1 MKDWNNNITKD
12 SWRILKYNA
21 ETVNGFETLIE
32 VGPSIS
38 IFGSART
45 QPSDPYYIK
54 TVEIASMIS
63 EMGFGIISGAGPGI
77 MEAANKGAK
86 LAKGKSIGLRINLP
100 FEQFTNE
107 YVDEE
112 YLLKFDYFFVRKLMF
127 QKYSQGFVVMPGGYG
142 TLDELFNVKNSWNF
156 KILNDISSYVE
167 KISNITDNDTRPITG
182 KNAYTHNAGLHVSS
196 VIKDGS
202 LYEPTDPRKFNRK
215 RRHYID
221 KFSGKDALNYRL
233 KKLNIDLEEKELCE
247 LLFKIKSKPEIKN
260 WSDEKL
266 VSLYHQLYNTQISE

>member
-45 QPSDPYYIK
+45 QTTDPYYTK

-63 EMGFGIISGAGPGI
+63 DMGFGIISGAGPGI

-127 QKYSQGFVVMPGGYG
+127 QKYSQGFIVMPGGYG
-142 TLDELFNVKNSWNF
+142 TLDELFNALTLIQTKKSKLFPIILVGKKHYGPLFDWIKGTLAENKLISPEDMDLINLVEDKEEVKQ
-156 KILNDISSYVE
+156 ILSDFYE
-167 KISNITDNDTRPITG
+167 KN
-182 KNAYTHNAGLHVSS
+182 
-196 VIKDGS
+196 
-202 LYEPTDPRKFNRK
+202 
-215 RRHYID
+215 
-221 KFSGKDALNYRL
+221 
-233 KKLNIDLEEKELCE
+233 NIDINFE
-247 LLFKIKSKPEIKN
+247 
-260 WSDEKL
+260 
-266 VSLYHQLYNTQISE
+266 

>member
-38 IFGSART
+38 IFGSARA

-107 YVDEE
+107 YVDDE

-142 TLDELFNVKNSWNF
+142 TLDELFNALTLIQTKKSKLFPIILVGKKHYGPLFDWIKGTLAENKLISPEDIDLINLVEDKEEVKQ
-156 KILNDISSYVE
+156 ILSDFYE
-167 KISNITDNDTRPITG
+167 KN
-182 KNAYTHNAGLHVSS
+182 
-196 VIKDGS
+196 
-202 LYEPTDPRKFNRK
+202 
-215 RRHYID
+215 
-221 KFSGKDALNYRL
+221 
-233 KKLNIDLEEKELCE
+233 NIDINFE
-247 LLFKIKSKPEIKN
+247 
-260 WSDEKL
+260 
-266 VSLYHQLYNTQISE
+266 

>member
-45 QPSDPYYIK
+45 KPNDPYYKK
-54 TVEIASMIS
+54 TVDIASMIS

-86 LAKGKSIGLRINLP
+86 LANRKSIGLRINLP
-100 FEQFTNE
+100 FEQFTNK

-142 TLDELFNVKNSWNF
+142 TLDELFNALTLIQTKKSKLFPIILVGKKHYGPLFDWIKGTLAENKLISPEDIDLINLVEDKEEVKE
-156 KILNDISSYVE
+156 ILSDFYE
-167 KISNITDNDTRPITG
+167 KN
-182 KNAYTHNAGLHVSS
+182 
-196 VIKDGS
+196 
-202 LYEPTDPRKFNRK
+202 
-215 RRHYID
+215 
-221 KFSGKDALNYRL
+221 
-233 KKLNIDLEEKELCE
+233 NIDINFE
-247 LLFKIKSKPEIKN
+247 
-260 WSDEKL
+260 
-266 VSLYHQLYNTQISE
+266 

>member
-45 QPSDPYYIK
+45 QPSDPYYTK

-142 TLDELFNVKNSWNF
+142 TLDELFNALTLIQTKKSKLF
-156 KILNDISSYVE
+156 PIILVGKKHYGPLFDWIKGTLAENKLISSEDIDLINLVE
-167 KISNITDNDTRPITG
+167 DKEEVKQILSDFYE
-182 KNAYTHNAGLHVSS
+182 KN
-196 VIKDGS
+196 
-202 LYEPTDPRKFNRK
+202 
-215 RRHYID
+215 
-221 KFSGKDALNYRL
+221 
-233 KKLNIDLEEKELCE
+233 NIDINFE
-247 LLFKIKSKPEIKN
+247 
-260 WSDEKL
+260 
-266 VSLYHQLYNTQISE
+266 

>member
-45 QPSDPYYIK
+45 QPSDPYYTK

-142 TLDELFNVKNSWNF
+142 TLDELFNALTLIQTKKSKLFPIILVGKKHYGPLFNWIKGTLAENKLISLEDIDLINLVEDKEEVKQ
-156 KILNDISSYVE
+156 ILSDFYE
-167 KISNITDNDTRPITG
+167 KN
-182 KNAYTHNAGLHVSS
+182 
-196 VIKDGS
+196 
-202 LYEPTDPRKFNRK
+202 
-215 RRHYID
+215 
-221 KFSGKDALNYRL
+221 
-233 KKLNIDLEEKELCE
+233 NIDINFE
-247 LLFKIKSKPEIKN
+247 
-260 WSDEKL
+260 
-266 VSLYHQLYNTQISE
+266 

>member
-1 MKDWNNNITKD
+1 MKDWNNSITKD

-45 QPSDPYYIK
+45 EPSDPYYIK

-107 YVDEE
+107 YVDDE

-127 QKYSQGFVVMPGGYG
+127 QKYSQGFIVMPGGYG
-142 TLDELFNVKNSWNF
+142 TLDELFNALTLIQTKKSKLFPIILVGKKHYGPLYDWIKGTLAENKLISPEDIDLINLVEDKEEVKQ
-156 KILNDISSYVE
+156 ILSDFYE
-167 KISNITDNDTRPITG
+167 KN
-182 KNAYTHNAGLHVSS
+182 
-196 VIKDGS
+196 
-202 LYEPTDPRKFNRK
+202 
-215 RRHYID
+215 
-221 KFSGKDALNYRL
+221 
-233 KKLNIDLEEKELCE
+233 NIDINFE
-247 LLFKIKSKPEIKN
+247 
-260 WSDEKL
+260 
-266 VSLYHQLYNTQISE
+266 

>member
-45 QPSDPYYIK
+45 EPSNPYYIK

-142 TLDELFNVKNSWNF
+142 TLDELFNALTLIQTKKSKLFPIILVGKKHYGPLFDWVKGTLAENKLISPEDIDLINLVED
-156 KILNDISSYVE
+156 KEEVKQILSDFYE
-167 KISNITDNDTRPITG
+167 KN
-182 KNAYTHNAGLHVSS
+182 
-196 VIKDGS
+196 
-202 LYEPTDPRKFNRK
+202 
-215 RRHYID
+215 
-221 KFSGKDALNYRL
+221 
-233 KKLNIDLEEKELCE
+233 NIDINFE
-247 LLFKIKSKPEIKN
+247 
-260 WSDEKL
+260 
-266 VSLYHQLYNTQISE
+266 

>member
-45 QPSDPYYIK
+45 KPNDPYYKK
-54 TVEIASMIS
+54 TVDIASMIS
-63 EMGFGIISGAGPGI
+63 EIGFGIISGAGPGI

-86 LAKGKSIGLRINLP
+86 LANGKSIGLRINLP
-100 FEQFTNE
+100 FEQFTNK

-142 TLDELFNVKNSWNF
+142 TLDELFNALTLIQTKKSKLF
-156 KILNDISSYVE
+156 PIILVGKKHYGPLFDWIKGTLAENKLISPE
-167 KISNITDNDTRPITG
+167 D
-182 KNAYTHNAGLHVSS
+182 
-196 VIKDGS
+196 
-202 LYEPTDPRKFNRK
+202 
-215 RRHYID
+215 
-221 KFSGKDALNYRL
+221 
-233 KKLNIDLEEKELCE
+233 IDLINLVEEKEEVKQILSDFYE
-247 LLFKIKSKPEIKN
+247 KN
-260 WSDEKL
+260 NIDINFE
-266 VSLYHQLYNTQISE
+266 

>member
-1 MKDWNNNITKD
+1 MKDWNNTITKD

-45 QPSDPYYIK
+45 KPNDPYYKK

-107 YVDEE
+107 YVDDE

-127 QKYSQGFVVMPGGYG
+127 QKYSQGFIVMPGGYG
-142 TLDELFNVKNSWNF
+142 TLDELFNALTLIQTKKSKLFPIILVGKKHYESLFDWIKNTLSKN
-156 KILNDISSYVE
+156 KLISPEDIELINLV
-167 KISNITDNDTRPITG
+167 
-182 KNAYTHNAGLHVSS
+182 
-196 VIKDGS
+196 
-202 LYEPTDPRKFNRK
+202 
-215 RRHYID
+215 
-221 KFSGKDALNYRL
+221 
-233 KKLNIDLEEKELCE
+233 EEKEEVKQILSDFYE
-247 LLFKIKSKPEIKN
+247 KN
-260 WSDEKL
+260 NVDINFE
-266 VSLYHQLYNTQISE
+266 

>member
-45 QPSDPYYIK
+45 EPSDPYYIK

-142 TLDELFNVKNSWNF
+142 TLDELFNALTLIQTKKSKLFPIILVGKKHYGPLFDWIKGTLAENKLISPEDIDLINLVEDKEEVKQ
-156 KILNDISSYVE
+156 ILSDFYE
-167 KISNITDNDTRPITG
+167 KN
-182 KNAYTHNAGLHVSS
+182 
-196 VIKDGS
+196 
-202 LYEPTDPRKFNRK
+202 
-215 RRHYID
+215 
-221 KFSGKDALNYRL
+221 
-233 KKLNIDLEEKELCE
+233 NIDINFE
-247 LLFKIKSKPEIKN
+247 
-260 WSDEKL
+260 
-266 VSLYHQLYNTQISE
+266 

>member
-142 TLDELFNVKNSWNF
+142 TLDELFNALTLIQTNKSKLFPIILVGKKHYGPLFDWIKGTLAENKLISPEDIDLINLVEDNEEVKQ
-156 KILNDISSYVE
+156 ILSDFYE
-167 KISNITDNDTRPITG
+167 KN
-182 KNAYTHNAGLHVSS
+182 
-196 VIKDGS
+196 
-202 LYEPTDPRKFNRK
+202 
-215 RRHYID
+215 
-221 KFSGKDALNYRL
+221 
-233 KKLNIDLEEKELCE
+233 NIDINFE
-247 LLFKIKSKPEIKN
+247 
-260 WSDEKL
+260 
-266 VSLYHQLYNTQISE
+266 

>member
-45 QPSDPYYIK
+45 QPSDPYYTK

-86 LAKGKSIGLRINLP
+86 LAKGKSVGLRINLP

-142 TLDELFNVKNSWNF
+142 TLDELFNALTLIQTKKSKLF
-156 KILNDISSYVE
+156 PIILVGKKHYGPLFDWIKGTLAENKLISPE
-167 KISNITDNDTRPITG
+167 D
-182 KNAYTHNAGLHVSS
+182 
-196 VIKDGS
+196 
-202 LYEPTDPRKFNRK
+202 
-215 RRHYID
+215 
-221 KFSGKDALNYRL
+221 
-233 KKLNIDLEEKELCE
+233 IDLINLVEEKEEVKQILSDFYE
-247 LLFKIKSKPEIKN
+247 KN
-260 WSDEKL
+260 NIDINFE
-266 VSLYHQLYNTQISE
+266 

>member
-38 IFGSART
+38 ICGSART
-45 QPSDPYYIK
+45 QPSDPYYTK

-142 TLDELFNVKNSWNF
+142 TLDELFNALTLIQTKKSKLFPIILVGKKHYGPLFDWIKGTLAENKLISPEDIDLINLVEDKEEVKQ
-156 KILNDISSYVE
+156 ILSDFYE
-167 KISNITDNDTRPITG
+167 KN
-182 KNAYTHNAGLHVSS
+182 
-196 VIKDGS
+196 
-202 LYEPTDPRKFNRK
+202 
-215 RRHYID
+215 
-221 KFSGKDALNYRL
+221 
-233 KKLNIDLEEKELCE
+233 NIDINFE
-247 LLFKIKSKPEIKN
+247 
-260 WSDEKL
+260 
-266 VSLYHQLYNTQISE
+266 

>member
-1 MKDWNNNITKD
+1 MKDWNNNLTKD

-45 QPSDPYYIK
+45 KPNDPYYKK
-54 TVEIASMIS
+54 TVDIASMIS

-86 LAKGKSIGLRINLP
+86 LANGKSIGLRINLP
-100 FEQFTNE
+100 FEQFTNK

-142 TLDELFNVKNSWNF
+142 TLDELFNALTLIQTKKSKLF
-156 KILNDISSYVE
+156 PIILVGKKHYGPLFDWIKGTLAENKLISPE
-167 KISNITDNDTRPITG
+167 D
-182 KNAYTHNAGLHVSS
+182 
-196 VIKDGS
+196 
-202 LYEPTDPRKFNRK
+202 
-215 RRHYID
+215 
-221 KFSGKDALNYRL
+221 
-233 KKLNIDLEEKELCE
+233 IDLINLVEEKEEVKQILSDFYE
-247 LLFKIKSKPEIKN
+247 KN
-260 WSDEKL
+260 NIDINFE
-266 VSLYHQLYNTQISE
+266 

>member
-45 QPSDPYYIK
+45 QPSDPYYTK

-142 TLDELFNVKNSWNF
+142 TLDELFNALTLIQTKKSKLFPIILVGKKHYGPLFDWIKGTLAENKLISPEDIDLINLVEDKEKVKQ
-156 KILNDISSYVE
+156 ILSDFYE
-167 KISNITDNDTRPITG
+167 KN
-182 KNAYTHNAGLHVSS
+182 
-196 VIKDGS
+196 
-202 LYEPTDPRKFNRK
+202 
-215 RRHYID
+215 YID
-221 KFSGKDALNYRL
+221 INF
-233 KKLNIDLEEKELCE
+233 E
-247 LLFKIKSKPEIKN
+247 
-260 WSDEKL
+260 
-266 VSLYHQLYNTQISE
+266 

>member
-45 QPSDPYYIK
+45 EPSDPYYTK

-142 TLDELFNVKNSWNF
+142 TLDELFNALTLIQTKKSKLFPIILVGKKHYGPLFDWIKGTLAENKLISPEDIDLINLVEDKEEVKQ
-156 KILNDISSYVE
+156 ILSDFYE
-167 KISNITDNDTRPITG
+167 KN
-182 KNAYTHNAGLHVSS
+182 
-196 VIKDGS
+196 
-202 LYEPTDPRKFNRK
+202 
-215 RRHYID
+215 
-221 KFSGKDALNYRL
+221 
-233 KKLNIDLEEKELCE
+233 NIDINFE
-247 LLFKIKSKPEIKN
+247 
-260 WSDEKL
+260 
-266 VSLYHQLYNTQISE
+266 

>member
-142 TLDELFNVKNSWNF
+142 TLDELFNALTLIQTKKSKLFPIILVGKKHYGPLFDWIKGTLAENKLISPEDTDLINLVEDKEEVKQ
-156 KILNDISSYVE
+156 ILSDFYE
-167 KISNITDNDTRPITG
+167 KN
-182 KNAYTHNAGLHVSS
+182 
-196 VIKDGS
+196 
-202 LYEPTDPRKFNRK
+202 
-215 RRHYID
+215 
-221 KFSGKDALNYRL
+221 
-233 KKLNIDLEEKELCE
+233 NIDINFE
-247 LLFKIKSKPEIKN
+247 
-260 WSDEKL
+260 
-266 VSLYHQLYNTQISE
+266 

>member
-45 QPSDPYYIK
+45 QPSDPYYTK

-142 TLDELFNVKNSWNF
+142 TLDELFNALTLIQTKKSKLFPIILVGKKYYGPLFDWIKGTLAENKLISPEDIDLINLVEDKEEVKQ
-156 KILNDISSYVE
+156 ILSDFYE
-167 KISNITDNDTRPITG
+167 KN
-182 KNAYTHNAGLHVSS
+182 
-196 VIKDGS
+196 
-202 LYEPTDPRKFNRK
+202 
-215 RRHYID
+215 
-221 KFSGKDALNYRL
+221 
-233 KKLNIDLEEKELCE
+233 NIDINFE
-247 LLFKIKSKPEIKN
+247 
-260 WSDEKL
+260 
-266 VSLYHQLYNTQISE
+266 

>member
-1 MKDWNNNITKD
+1 MKDWNNTITKD

-45 QPSDPYYIK
+45 KPNDNYYKK
-54 TVEIASMIS
+54 TVEISSMIS

-107 YVDEE
+107 YVDDE
-112 YLLKFDYFFVRKLMF
+112 YLLKFDYFFIRKLMF
-127 QKYSQGFVVMPGGYG
+127 QKYSQGFIVMPGGYG
-142 TLDELFNVKNSWNF
+142 TLDELFNALTLIQTKKSKLF
-156 KILNDISSYVE
+156 PIILV
-167 KISNITDNDTRPITG
+167 G
-182 KNAYTHNAGLHVSS
+182 KKHYGPLFDW
-196 VIKDGS
+196 IKDT
-202 LYEPTDPRKFNRK
+202 LAEN
-215 RRHYID
+215 
-221 KFSGKDALNYRL
+221 
-233 KKLNIDLEEKELCE
+233 KLISPEDIDLINLVEEKEE
-247 LLFKIKSKPEIKN
+247 VKKILSDFYDKN
-260 WSDEKL
+260 NIDINFE
-266 VSLYHQLYNTQISE
+266 

>member
-45 QPSDPYYIK
+45 QPSDPYYTK

-127 QKYSQGFVVMPGGYG
+127 QKYSQGFIVMPGGYG
-142 TLDELFNVKNSWNF
+142 TLDELFNALTLIQTKKSKLFPIILVGKKHYGPLFDWIKGTLAENKLISPEDIDLINLVEDKEEVKQ
-156 KILNDISSYVE
+156 ILSDFYE
-167 KISNITDNDTRPITG
+167 KN
-182 KNAYTHNAGLHVSS
+182 
-196 VIKDGS
+196 
-202 LYEPTDPRKFNRK
+202 
-215 RRHYID
+215 
-221 KFSGKDALNYRL
+221 
-233 KKLNIDLEEKELCE
+233 NIDINFE
-247 LLFKIKSKPEIKN
+247 
-260 WSDEKL
+260 
-266 VSLYHQLYNTQISE
+266 

>member
-45 QPSDPYYIK
+45 KPNDPYYKK
-54 TVEIASMIS
+54 TVDIASMIS

-86 LAKGKSIGLRINLP
+86 LANGKSIGLRINLP
-100 FEQFTNE
+100 FEQFTNK

-142 TLDELFNVKNSWNF
+142 TLDELFNALTLIQTKKSKLFPIILVGKKHYGPLFDWIKGTLAENKLISPEDIDLINLVEDKEEVKQ
-156 KILNDISSYVE
+156 ILSDFYE
-167 KISNITDNDTRPITG
+167 KN
-182 KNAYTHNAGLHVSS
+182 
-196 VIKDGS
+196 
-202 LYEPTDPRKFNRK
+202 
-215 RRHYID
+215 
-221 KFSGKDALNYRL
+221 
-233 KKLNIDLEEKELCE
+233 NIDINFE
-247 LLFKIKSKPEIKN
+247 
-260 WSDEKL
+260 
-266 VSLYHQLYNTQISE
+266 

>member
-45 QPSDPYYIK
+45 KPNDPYYKK
-54 TVEIASMIS
+54 TVDIASMIS

-86 LAKGKSIGLRINLP
+86 LANGKSIGLRINLP
-100 FEQFTNE
+100 FEQFSNK

-112 YLLKFDYFFVRKLMF
+112 YLLKFAYFFVRKLMF

-142 TLDELFNVKNSWNF
+142 TLDELFNALTLIQTKKSKLF
-156 KILNDISSYVE
+156 PIILVGKKHYGPLFDWIKGTLAENKLISPE
-167 KISNITDNDTRPITG
+167 D
-182 KNAYTHNAGLHVSS
+182 
-196 VIKDGS
+196 
-202 LYEPTDPRKFNRK
+202 
-215 RRHYID
+215 
-221 KFSGKDALNYRL
+221 
-233 KKLNIDLEEKELCE
+233 IDLINLIEEKEEVKQILSDFYE
-247 LLFKIKSKPEIKN
+247 KN
-260 WSDEKL
+260 NIDINFE
-266 VSLYHQLYNTQISE
+266 

>member
-45 QPSDPYYIK
+45 QPSDPYYTK

-142 TLDELFNVKNSWNF
+142 TLDELFNALTLIQTKKSKLFPIILVGKKHYGPLFDWIEGTLAENKLISPEDIDLINLVEDKEEVKQ
-156 KILNDISSYVE
+156 ILTDFYE
-167 KISNITDNDTRPITG
+167 KN
-182 KNAYTHNAGLHVSS
+182 
-196 VIKDGS
+196 
-202 LYEPTDPRKFNRK
+202 
-215 RRHYID
+215 
-221 KFSGKDALNYRL
+221 
-233 KKLNIDLEEKELCE
+233 NIDINFE
-247 LLFKIKSKPEIKN
+247 
-260 WSDEKL
+260 
-266 VSLYHQLYNTQISE
+266 

>member
-45 QPSDPYYIK
+45 QPNDPYYTK

-142 TLDELFNVKNSWNF
+142 TLDELFNALTLIQTKKSKLFPIILVGKKHYGPLFDWIKGTLAENKLISPEDIDLINLVEDKEEVKQ
-156 KILNDISSYVE
+156 ILSDFYE
-167 KISNITDNDTRPITG
+167 KN
-182 KNAYTHNAGLHVSS
+182 
-196 VIKDGS
+196 
-202 LYEPTDPRKFNRK
+202 
-215 RRHYID
+215 
-221 KFSGKDALNYRL
+221 
-233 KKLNIDLEEKELCE
+233 NIDINFE
-247 LLFKIKSKPEIKN
+247 
-260 WSDEKL
+260 
-266 VSLYHQLYNTQISE
+266 

>member
-45 QPSDPYYIK
+45 EPSNPYYIK

-100 FEQFTNE
+100 FESFTNE

-127 QKYSQGFVVMPGGYG
+127 QKYSQGFIVMPGGYG
-142 TLDELFNVKNSWNF
+142 TLDELFNALTLIQTKKSKLFPIILVGKKHYGPLFDWIKGTLAENKLISPEDIDLINLVEDKEEVKQ
-156 KILNDISSYVE
+156 ILSDFYE
-167 KISNITDNDTRPITG
+167 KN
-182 KNAYTHNAGLHVSS
+182 
-196 VIKDGS
+196 
-202 LYEPTDPRKFNRK
+202 
-215 RRHYID
+215 
-221 KFSGKDALNYRL
+221 
-233 KKLNIDLEEKELCE
+233 NIDINFE
-247 LLFKIKSKPEIKN
+247 
-260 WSDEKL
+260 
-266 VSLYHQLYNTQISE
+266 

>member
-45 QPSDPYYIK
+45 KPKDPYYKK
-54 TVEIASMIS
+54 TIEIASLIS

-86 LAKGKSIGLRINLP
+86 LANGKSIGLRINLP
-100 FEQFTNE
+100 FEQFTNK

-142 TLDELFNVKNSWNF
+142 TLDELFNALTLIQTKKSKLF
-156 KILNDISSYVE
+156 PIILVGKKHYGPLFDWIKGTLAENKLISPE
-167 KISNITDNDTRPITG
+167 D
-182 KNAYTHNAGLHVSS
+182 
-196 VIKDGS
+196 
-202 LYEPTDPRKFNRK
+202 
-215 RRHYID
+215 
-221 KFSGKDALNYRL
+221 
-233 KKLNIDLEEKELCE
+233 IDLINLVEEKEEVKQILSDFYE
-247 LLFKIKSKPEIKN
+247 KN
-260 WSDEKL
+260 NIDINFE
-266 VSLYHQLYNTQISE
+266 

>member
-142 TLDELFNVKNSWNF
+142 TLDELFNALTLIQTKKSKLF
-156 KILNDISSYVE
+156 PIILVGKKHYGPLFDWIKGTLAENKLISPE
-167 KISNITDNDTRPITG
+167 D
-182 KNAYTHNAGLHVSS
+182 
-196 VIKDGS
+196 
-202 LYEPTDPRKFNRK
+202 
-215 RRHYID
+215 
-221 KFSGKDALNYRL
+221 
-233 KKLNIDLEEKELCE
+233 IDLINLVEEKEEVKQILSDFYE
-247 LLFKIKSKPEIKN
+247 KN
-260 WSDEKL
+260 NIDINFE
-266 VSLYHQLYNTQISE
+266 

>member
-45 QPSDPYYIK
+45 KPNDPYYKK
-54 TVEIASMIS
+54 TVDIASLIS

-86 LAKGKSIGLRINLP
+86 LANGKSIGLRINLP
-100 FEQFTNE
+100 FEQFTNK

-142 TLDELFNVKNSWNF
+142 TLDELFNALTLIQTKKSKLF
-156 KILNDISSYVE
+156 PIILVGKKHYGPLFDWIKGTLAENKLISPE
-167 KISNITDNDTRPITG
+167 D
-182 KNAYTHNAGLHVSS
+182 
-196 VIKDGS
+196 
-202 LYEPTDPRKFNRK
+202 
-215 RRHYID
+215 
-221 KFSGKDALNYRL
+221 
-233 KKLNIDLEEKELCE
+233 IDLINLVEEKEEVKQILSDFYE
-247 LLFKIKSKPEIKN
+247 KN
-260 WSDEKL
+260 NIDINFE
-266 VSLYHQLYNTQISE
+266 